1 MQAIALI
8 LLKISKHLALLVCLL
23 ILTRSS
29 GASIAAVW
37 ILLLALTAAG
47 THVLSRA
54 CSFRALRTGR
64 TAGIAR

>member
-1 MQAIALI
+1 MQATALI

-37 ILLLALTAAG
+37 ILLLALTAAVA
-47 THVLSRA
+47 HLLSRA
-54 CSFRALRTGR
+54 CSFRALR
-64 TAGIAR
+64 AGLTTNVLR